1 MKIKMI
7 KNHRDK
13 SRYRLKGQILDVTP
27 IKGEEYIQKKVA
39 EVVFKDVET
48 AERIDR
54 KEKR

>member
-13 SRYRLKGQILDVTP
+13 KRYRLKGQILDVTP
-27 IKGEEYIQKKVA
+27 IKVEEYIQKKVA
-39 EVVFKDVET
+39 EGVFKNVET